1 MAHQPAHA
9 DKNLRVKLFP
19 GREKGCF
26 SSVHTYIYILSFF
39 AVVSLEKYIH
49 VSAISDIFHVL
60 IFFKSFGF
68 LLFFFFSF
76 RRVFVWTNRYNS
88 EGQLLG
94 RIEEL
99 TKSLLVEDRFFS
111 RFLSL

>member
-1 MAHQPAHA
+1 M
-9 DKNLRVKLFP
+9 
-19 GREKGCF
+19 
-26 SSVHTYIYILSFF
+26 
-39 AVVSLEKYIH
+39 VSLEKYIH

-94 RIEEL
+94 RIYRGVNEEF
-99 TKSLLVEDRFFS
+99 TGGGSLFLAILISVIKRFS
-111 RFLSL
+111 E

>member
-1 MAHQPAHA
+1 MAHQPAHT

-39 AVVSLEKYIH
+39 AVVSLEKY

-68 LLFFFFSF
+68 LLFFFLVLDEFSF
-76 RRVFVWTNRYNS
+76 GRIATTRRGNYS
-88 EGQLLG
+88 EEF
-94 RIEEL
+94 IEEL
-99 TKSLLVEDRFFS
+99 TRSLLVEDRFFS

>member
-1 MAHQPAHA
+1 MF
-9 DKNLRVKLFP
+9 LF
-19 GREKGCF
+19 C
-26 SSVHTYIYILSFF
+26 TYIYIYILSFF

-68 LLFFFFSF
+68 LLFFFFLVLDEFSF
-76 RRVFVWTNRYNS
+76 GRIATTRRGNYS
-88 EGQLLG
+88 EEF
-94 RIEEL
+94 IEEL
-99 TKSLLVEDRFFS
+99 TRSLLVENRFFS